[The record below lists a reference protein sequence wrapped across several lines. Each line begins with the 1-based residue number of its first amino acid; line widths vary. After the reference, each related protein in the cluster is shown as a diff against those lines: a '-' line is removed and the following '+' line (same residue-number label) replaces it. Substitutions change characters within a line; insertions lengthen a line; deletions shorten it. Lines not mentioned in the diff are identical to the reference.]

1 MQLIDIKRLEIGPKS
16 NLELRQ
22 LERGIFW
29 RVRAMRK
36 KNASPRL
43 LDVYAV
49 IGNNIRRLRG
59 TMTLQ
64 ELARLSGVAK
74 GTLVAIEHGNG
85 SNLETLIKIADAL
98 NISAADLFITDDQ
111 RKEVTYQHVLL
122 MGKLKE
128 SLTVNKS

>member
-1 MQLIDIKRLEIGPKS
+1 
-16 NLELRQ
+16 
-22 LERGIFW
+22 
-29 RVRAMRK
+29 MRK